1 MCVTLTL
8 ELLTLGYSPS
18 LNSKMDN
25 IFCKGTSLRNENVFI
40 TYIFPLLVPARIVAI
55 SASKTYQLMDNVTL
69 TCSASGDP
77 FPLVK
82 WKHIVN
88 DTILLKEPKF
98 VFSNKNQ
105 SLTIQN
111 ITLKEQGTYVCT
123 VNNPY
128 AVDEKN
134 VTVFVEGKLSIQNSK
149 YLLLI
154 YLVCSVCTTWTDNFS
169 TERASAASRS
179 PC

>member
-1 MCVTLTL
+1 
-8 ELLTLGYSPS
+8 
-18 LNSKMDN
+18 
-25 IFCKGTSLRNENVFI
+25 
-40 TYIFPLLVPARIVAI
+40 
-55 SASKTYQLMDNVTL
+55 MDNVTL
-69 TCSASGDP
+69 TCNASGDP
-77 FPLVK
+77 IPLIK
-82 WKHIVN
+82 WKHVN

-111 ITLKEQGTYVCT
+111 ITLKEQGTYICT
-123 VNNPY
+123 VNNPH

-154 YLVCSVCTTWTDNFS
+154 YLVCSVCTTRNDNFS
-169 TERASAASRS
+169 TE
-179 PC
+179 

>member
-1 MCVTLTL
+1 MF
-8 ELLTLGYSPS
+8 S
-18 LNSKMDN
+18 LH
-25 IFCKGTSLRNENVFI
+25 VFL
-40 TYIFPLLVPARIVAI
+40 FLLVPARIVAI
-55 SASKTYQLMDNVTL
+55 SASKTHQLMDNVTL
-69 TCSASGDP
+69 TCNASGDP

-111 ITLKEQGTYVCT
+111 ITLKEQGTYICT
-123 VNNPY
+123 VNNSY

-134 VTVFVEGKLSIQNSK
+134 VTVVVEGKLSIQNSK

-154 YLVCSVCTTWTDNFS
+154 DLVCSVCTTWTDNFS
-169 TERASAASRS
+169 TERASAANRG
-179 PC
+179 PCRKTVVRYFTSTDRTSEVDK

>member
-1 MCVTLTL
+1 
-8 ELLTLGYSPS
+8 
-18 LNSKMDN
+18 MDN